1 MMQAIPTPPGDLVRE
16 LEYTARPRE
25 KRSFNT
31 VLEAAALLGSG
42 RRLLQVTSTRTAEEV
57 AIEMRIE
64 LAEGHIRETFR
75 AAVAP
80 DGLRAH
86 TMLRTVTDRN
96 DAIVREERAEFSGRI
111 LSLPRATYPEVM
123 LPFMLGWFPQDGRR
137 RSLYAW
143 INDRFVARVYFET
156 GKRTKID
163 LPGFPGGRVEA
174 IECVMYPDLED
185 WVPIGATLATLAKP
199 FVPKYRMWIE
209 PRSPYTLLRFEGP
222 YGPPGAPEFVIELH
236 RR

>member
-1 MMQAIPTPPGDLVRE
+1 MIQAIPAPPGDLVRE
-16 LEYTARPRE
+16 VEYLARPRE
-25 KRSFNT
+25 KRSFHT

-42 RRLLQVTSTRTAEEV
+42 RRPLTV
-57 AIEMRIE
+57 AASRNGDDVSMEMRIE

-75 AAVAP
+75 AEVAA

-86 TMLRTVTDRN
+86 TMVRTVTDTS
-96 DAIVREERAEFSGRI
+96 DAVVREERAEFKGRI
-111 LSLPRATYPEVM
+111 LALPRATYPEVM

-143 INDRFVARVYFET
+143 INDRFVARVYFES
-156 GKRTKID
+156 GKRTRID
-163 LPGFPGGRVEA
+163 LPGGRVDA
-174 IECVMYPDLED
+174 VECVMYPDLED

-209 PRSPYTLLRFEGP
+209 PHSPWTLLRFEGP

>member
-1 MMQAIPTPPGDLVRE
+1 MIQAIPAPPGDLVRE
-16 LEYTARPRE
+16 VQYLARPRE

-31 VLEAAALLGSG
+31 VLEAAALLGSAP
-42 RRLLQVTSTRTAEEV
+42 RLLKVTSTRSAEEV
-57 AIEMRIE
+57 AIEMHIE

-75 AAVAP
+75 ARVAS
-80 DGLRAH
+80 DGLHAH
-86 TMLRTVTDRN
+86 TMQRTVTDRT
-96 DAIVREERAEFSGRI
+96 DAVVREERAEFSGRI

-123 LPFMLGWFPQDGRR
+123 LPFMVGWFPHDGRR

-143 INDRFVARVYFET
+143 INDRFVARVYFES
-156 GKRTKID
+156 GKKTRID
-163 LPGFPGGRVEA
+163 LPDGRMDA

-199 FVPKYRMWIE
+199 FMPKYKMWIE